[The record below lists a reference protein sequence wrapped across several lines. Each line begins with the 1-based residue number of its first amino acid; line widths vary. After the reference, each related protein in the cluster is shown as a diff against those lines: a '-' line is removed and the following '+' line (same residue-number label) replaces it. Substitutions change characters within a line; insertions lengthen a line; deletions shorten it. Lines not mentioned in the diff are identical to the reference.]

1 MDIGD
6 NMRFE
11 TWEEE
16 AFNYLTNLYND
27 FFKELSLKSKECFR
41 IDAKEIFSENV
52 KSLTKKE
59 ENKIYEYW
67 KKYTDDFQIDY
78 HRYYIDR
85 TGKFD
90 ERFIPDDL
98 FVGYIDGYLNNRA
111 IEPGVAD
118 KNYFDMYLKG
128 FKMPKTYVHLINGI
142 LEDENYNIITKEK
155 AIEILS
161 KEKRITIKPSMAS
174 YGGKNVRILEDPTK
188 EELEKLFDELKEDN
202 LIFQEAVKQSKE
214 TAKLHPLSLNT
225 IRIMTLILDGE
236 VKVLPWCAFRMG
248 QGKSKVDNASFGG
261 IYCRINEDGTLSEF
275 AYDALG
281 NRFDKHPDGGSFS
294 SVKFD
299 FMDKVKDLVK
309 EAAQRF
315 PHFRLIGWDIAI
327 DENDNPMI
335 IEANLTM
342 SGMDVIET
350 IGGPLFG
357 EYTDK
362 VLEEVFLKKH
372 KDKTSMDISQY
383 V

>member
-16 AFNYLTNLYND
+16 AFNYLTELYDN
-27 FFKELSLKSKECFR
+27 FFKELSEKSKECFR
-41 IDAKEIFSENV
+41 IDSKEIFSENV
-52 KSLTKKE
+52 KALTPE
-59 ENKIYEYW
+59 QENKIYEYW
-67 KKYTDDFQIDY
+67 KKYTDDFEIDY

-118 KNYFDMYLKG
+118 KNYFDLYLKG
-128 FKMPKTYVHLINGI
+128 FAMPKTYVHLINGI
-142 LEDENYNIITKEK
+142 FEDSNYNMITKEE
-155 AIEILS
+155 AIDILS
-161 KEKRITIKPSMAS
+161 KEKRIVVKPSMAS
-174 YGGKNVRILEDPTK
+174 YGGKNVRLLENLSKK
-188 EELEKLFDELKEDN
+188 ELVKFFDELKEDN

-214 TAKLHPLSLNT
+214 TAKLHPDSLNT

-236 VKVLPWCAFRMG
+236 VKVLPWYAFRMG

-261 IYCRINEDGTLSEF
+261 VYCNVKEDGTLSSF

-281 NRFDKHPDGGSFS
+281 NKFLKHPDGGNFDE
-294 SVKFD
+294 VKFD
-299 FMDKVKDLVK
+299 FMDKVKALVK

-327 DENDNPMI
+327 DENNNPLI

-357 EYTDK
+357 EYTER
-362 VLEEVFLKKH
+362 VLEEVFLQKH
-372 KDKTSMDISQY
+372 KEKTKMDISQY